1 MSIADTCLYEL
12 CPLGERTRRRQER
25 NSRGIPVLPLFSC
38 VRLARMRVLNKR
50 VDWRLACVL
59 ANYSELPNNL
69 SEKSRCHQ
77 KSFAF
82 YTRCTLLMTWCERA
96 TELIYRWQRYE
107 NCPIVPSVRPVFF
120 RRPARGDTN
129 THYWV
134 LPFPVFILTFVAINN
149 HHDMTRRKR
158 HIR

>member
-12 CPLGERTRRRQER
+12 CPLGERILRKQER
-25 NSRGIPVLPLFSC
+25 NSREIPVLPMFPC

-82 YTRCTLLMTWCERA
+82 YTRCTLLMTWCEP
-96 TELIYRWQRYE
+96 W
-107 NCPIVPSVRPVFF
+107 S
-120 RRPARGDTN
+120 
-129 THYWV
+129 
-134 LPFPVFILTFVAINN
+134 
-149 HHDMTRRKR
+149 
-158 HIR
+158 